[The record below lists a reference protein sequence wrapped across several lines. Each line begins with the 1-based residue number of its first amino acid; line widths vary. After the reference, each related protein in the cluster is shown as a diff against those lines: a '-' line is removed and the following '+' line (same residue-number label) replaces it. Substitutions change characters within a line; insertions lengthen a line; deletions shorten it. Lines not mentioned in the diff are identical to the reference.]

1 MKHLIITGHS
11 KISEGI
17 SAAIKFV
24 LGIEVPYFNAYVEN
38 EESFKDRIIK
48 EIEKYPNEDD
58 IIIATDIFGGSV
70 NNEMMQLL
78 NRPNIYLVSG
88 MNMALV
94 AALAMA
100 GDTEDTEHLIRS
112 CIEQAKEGIVFC
124 NEALL
129 SEADD
134 LDEF

>member
-1 MKHLIITGHS
+1 MRHLLLTGHS

-17 SAAIKFV
+17 AAAVSCV
-24 LGIEVPYFNAYVEN
+24 LGIDLPYFNAYVDG
-38 EESFKDRIIK
+38 EELFKDRMIR
-48 EIEKYPNEDD
+48 EIEKIPESDD

-78 NRPNIYLVSG
+78 NKPNVYLVSG

-100 GDTEDTEHLIRS
+100 EEEEDTEQLIRS
-112 CIEQAKEGIVFC
+112 AIGQAKEGIIFC
-124 NEALL
+124 NDALQTD
-129 SEADD
+129 AQD
-134 LDEF
+134 LDDF

>member
-1 MKHLIITGHS
+1 MRHLLLTGHS

-17 SAAIKFV
+17 AAAVSFV
-24 LGIEVPYFNAYVEN
+24 LGIDLPYFNAYVDG
-38 EESFKDRIIK
+38 EELFKDRMIR
-48 EIEKYPNEDD
+48 EIEKIPESDD

-78 NRPNIYLVSG
+78 NKPNVYLVSG

-100 GDTEDTEHLIRS
+100 EEEDVYKRQI
-112 CIEQAKEGIVFC
+112 
-124 NEALL
+124 
-129 SEADD
+129 
-134 LDEF
+134 